1 MTSIKVAAL
10 MFLICAGIL
19 IPAVLQRQSQKA
31 LLAENEALR
40 QQAEQALR
48 LSMENRRLSNSL
60 AESKRLGVE
69 VKGQLQEL
77 IKLRAEMKR
86 LQLLNSGSNVIGRL
100 STNESSGDM
109 VGLRAE
115 IGQLRQHNQ
124 ELEVLLAQLR
134 QLQADVASAEPA
146 ETPATNSPPQLE
158 EQPLTVRLIRTQGDA
173 FAEKLKRSVSAKED
187 ETFEEVFARFLQIN
201 GVPTSSVAAAAY
213 DPRTGRVILRATPA
227 ALDQIESL
235 TTALDRAP

>member
-158 EQPLTVRLIRTQGDA
+158 EQ
-173 FAEKLKRSVSAKED
+173 
-187 ETFEEVFARFLQIN
+187 
-201 GVPTSSVAAAAY
+201 
-213 DPRTGRVILRATPA
+213 
-227 ALDQIESL
+227 
-235 TTALDRAP
+235 